1 MFKNRASHEVSRDSE
16 PKTRTTAAR
25 RIRRRAIAVRTIYGG
40 SVFDLHVGV
49 PEPIRLGVTL
59 EAAVACAS
67 SDRPV
72 PTTEPSAQLQ
82 PSPPVESARRE
93 PDWSPGWSR
102 RDAPLMD
109 PVSTREPAAG
119 GATAAVLA
127 KEADRRTHHVDAP
140 RSSAWQRGS
149 EPVQRATESAP
160 RSRRG
165 HPVVVHSTSSAALQ
179 RRQASLCG
187 SPEGTSHTC
196 SLV

>member
-1 MFKNRASHEVSRDSE
+1 MGDERVGQTIETWPRVGRVSGADGPGQTCPVADLRAGKGV
-16 PKTRTTAAR
+16 
-25 RIRRRAIAVRTIYGG
+25 GG
-40 SVFDLHVGV
+40 LV
-49 PEPIRLGVTL
+49 I